1 MNDPSTTTT
10 SHQDDNNVIDDNDY
24 PDHEPSLTTLG
35 SSSTPNH
42 RHQNDI
48 VIAFGVV
55 GLLNNCAYVI
65 MLANAK
71 YISEGGVA
79 AVYIANIL
87 PGLLVQ
93 ITAPYWFDVIS
104 YQVRLRLAAISMALA
119 FLMVSYF
126 SYHPSD
132 GTYSTRVVLTGQ
144 LLGVALISFQCGLGE
159 ASLLALAGKWD
170 SHSNDVGRR
179 NMMNDSDNHADDRPL
194 EHNAVDYDRNRNSNN
209 NSNYDTN
216 HQNTTKTSKG
226 HCLSAFAMGTGI
238 AGPAG
243 FLWKIA
249 WNEWIGVSVSVSLLI
264 AAMVLSV
271 VYGIVC
277 TQLVS
282 RSLGRI
288 SPGTTEQ
295 YSIVRSDAEETS
307 REYRTA
313 LETIDETM
321 ELYQPPVVL
330 DNNEVGGDGLIRECN
345 DSEDHNNIVLPLQEH
360 SPPVLPALADLSV
373 YDRFRLLMRMC
384 WVYMIPLFVVYAAEY
399 ACQAGAWT
407 AIGFPTVTDEA
418 ARTQFYERSNWL
430 YQAGVFISRST
441 GSFCTINIVGLWIM
455 PAIQVLNLIIFSMAA
470 STGIQV
476 PRSMFYHQ
484 STLLSLSFFTGLL
497 GGAVYVH
504 GYNRIVRDV
513 PKQYTE
519 FAVASTSVAV
529 SFGVLMADIIGL
541 YLQSCL
547 YRSNG
552 LDGATVQC
560 PL

>member
-1 MNDPSTTTT
+1 
-10 SHQDDNNVIDDNDY
+10 
-24 PDHEPSLTTLG
+24 
-35 SSSTPNH
+35 
-42 RHQNDI
+42 
-48 VIAFGVV
+48 
-55 GLLNNCAYVI
+55 
-65 MLANAK
+65 
-71 YISEGGVA
+71 
-79 AVYIANIL
+79 
-87 PGLLVQ
+87 
-93 ITAPYWFDVIS
+93 
-104 YQVRLRLAAISMALA
+104 
-119 FLMVSYF
+119 MVS
-126 SYHPSD
+126 
-132 GTYSTRVVLTGQ
+132 
-144 LLGVALISFQCGLGE
+144 
-159 ASLLALAGKWD
+159 W
-170 SHSNDVGRR
+170 
-179 NMMNDSDNHADDRPL
+179 
-194 EHNAVDYDRNRNSNN
+194 
-209 NSNYDTN
+209 
-216 HQNTTKTSKG
+216 
-226 HCLSAFAMGTGI
+226 
-238 AGPAG
+238 
-243 FLWKIA
+243 
-249 WNEWIGVSVSVSLLI
+249 
-264 AAMVLSV
+264 
-271 VYGIVC
+271 
-277 TQLVS
+277 
-282 RSLGRI
+282 SLGRI

-295 YSIVRSDAEETS
+295 YSIVRSDAEDTS

-360 SPPVLPALADLSV
+360 SSPVLPALSDLSV

-407 AIGFPTVTDEA
+407 AIGFPIVTDEA

-455 PAIQVLNLIIFSMAA
+455 PAIQVLNLIIFSMTA

-476 PRSMFYHQ
+476 PRSIFYHQ

-547 YRSNG
+547 YRGNG